1 MPDPLPPYR
10 DGKVHVLKE
19 RCSTCVFR
27 PGNLMNLNEG
37 RFKDLV
43 ETNRERDTA
52 FACHQTLYGQTP
64 AEAICRGYFDAY
76 GDEITPLRMA
86 KIMGIIEEVNHQK
99 ES

>member
-1 MPDPLPPYR
+1 MTDPLPPYR

-27 PGNLMNLNEG
+27 PGNLMNLKEG

-43 ETNRERDTA
+43 ETNRRLDTA
-52 FACHQTLYGQTP
+52 FSCHQTLYGQTE

-76 GDEITPLRMA
+76 KEEVTPLRMA
-86 KIMGIIEEVNHQK
+86 VALDVIEEVDHEK
-99 ES
+99 ED